1 MTAPTRQIH
10 DLIFDILSGF
20 YNTGRTDVQFGDLFT
35 RWLADQGL
43 FYGDSL
49 ADFYTAQTG
58 VKNFGDAQWEYWANT
73 VGDNYL
79 LEDGSIL
86 RLENNGE
93 ILTEDAY
100 TFS

>member
-20 YNTGRTDVQFGDLFT
+20 YNTGRTDVQYGDLFT

-58 VKNFGDAQWEYWANT
+58 VKNFGDAQWAYWSSLGGSLDQENG
-73 VGDNYL
+73 GDYL
-79 LEDGSIL
+79 LEDGFTLYI
-86 RLENNGE
+86 EN
-93 ILTEDAY
+93 AY